1 MTQGKNLKD
10 LNSLKR
16 DNIKFILCDIDD
28 TLTNEGKLFSEAYD
42 SLWRL
47 HKHGYKII
55 PITGRPA
62 GWCEMIARFWPV
74 DGVVGENGAFYF
86 YYDKQHMHR
95 SFTQT
100 ESERK
105 SNQAKLELI
114 KKEVLSKVPGSA
126 IASDQFCRA
135 VDLAV
140 DFCEDVPAL
149 PQKDILKIVEIFKAH
164 GAEAKVSSIH
174 VNGWFGQ
181 HDKLTT
187 TLTYLKDRWG
197 IKDKEQL
204 QEEILYIGDS
214 PNDEPMFKYF
224 KNSVGV
230 KNIEPY
236 LDQITH
242 PPQYICTEEGGLG
255 FQELAKQLLFVQL

>member
-1 MTQGKNLKD
+1 MTQGKKLKD

-16 DNIKFILCDIDD
+16 ENIKYILCDIDD

-42 SLWRL
+42 ALWRL
-47 HKHGYKII
+47 HKHGFKII

-62 GWCEMIARFWPV
+62 GWCEMIARLWPV

-86 YYDKQHMHR
+86 YYDNQQMHR
-95 SFTQT
+95 RFMQT

-105 SNQAKLELI
+105 SNQQKLDLI
-114 KKEVLSKVPGSA
+114 KDEVLNQVAGSA
-126 IASDQFCRA
+126 VASDQFCRA
-135 VDLAV
+135 VDLAI
-140 DFCEDVPAL
+140 DFCEDVQPL
-149 PQKDILKIVEIFKAH
+149 NHEDVLKIVNIFKSH
-164 GAEAKVSSIH
+164 GAEAKISSIH

-187 TLTYLKDRWG
+187 TLTYLKDRWN
-197 IKDKEQL
+197 IHDKDQL
-204 QEEILYIGDS
+204 QNEILYIGDS

-236 LDQITH
+236 LNELTF

-255 FQELAKQLLFVQL
+255 FQELTKQLLFIEL